1 MAGNMN
7 ASTSIEITSIS
18 GDTTTHRNI
27 ATPSVL
33 DADEGTLTRQQTSS
47 SDPYSLSRGLK
58 SPSEINLIKTNVSNT
73 GKKRKN
79 PHAKNPNAKELKEFY
94 ENQNE
99 KIKKLLKSIEEHRNE
114 AKETAEDTAL
124 KYKIAI
130 WGSFVANICLSILQV
145 FAAVRSGSLSLFA
158 TMADSIFDPMSNIIL
173 MSSRR
178 AIKKVDEKKF
188 PSGKARLETAGN
200 ITFAFVMSA
209 VSLILIVVSARDI
222 AAGAEEETKGF
233 YLESVISVCAAFATK
248 FSLFL
253 YCWALK
259 DIYSDVH
266 VLWRDHRNDLFV
278 NGFGILT
285 SVGGSKLKWWIDP
298 MGAIIISL
306 LILGLW
312 LKAAWEEFMLLVGTA
327 ADLDTQQ
334 LITYISMT
342 HSPEILQLDTVRAY
356 HSGPRLI
363 IEVDVV
369 MDPNCTLKHSH
380 DIAEELQMKLE
391 SLPNVERAYVHID
404 YETTH
409 SPEHFVKKEL

>member
-1 MAGNMN
+1 MASNN
-7 ASTSIEITSIS
+7 ASTGIELASI
-18 GDTTTHRNI
+18 GDTTTHRHFT
-27 ATPSVL
+27 ASV
-33 DADEGTLTRQQTSS
+33 ADESTLTRLETDSN
-47 SDPYSLSRGLK
+47 DPFYLSRGLK
-58 SPSEINLIKTNVSNT
+58 SPSEINLIKKNASNT
-73 GKKRKN
+73 SKKRKN
-79 PHAKNPNAKELKEFY
+79 PHAKLVSGNELKEFY
-94 ENQNE
+94 EAQNE

-114 AKETAEDTAL
+114 ARDTAEDTAL

-130 WGSFVANICLSILQV
+130 WGSFAANIILSGLQI

-158 TMADSIFDPMSNIIL
+158 TMADSIFDPLSNIIL
-173 MSSRR
+173 MASRR
-178 AIKKVDEKKF
+178 AIKKVDSKKF

-200 ITFAFVMSA
+200 ITFSFVMSA
-209 VSLILIVVSARDI
+209 VSLILIVISARDI
-222 AAGAEEETKGF
+222 GSGGTEDTKAF
-233 YLESVISVCAAFATK
+233 HIESVISVCAAFATK
-248 FSLFL
+248 FVLFL

-298 MGAIIISL
+298 MGAIIISI
-306 LILGLW
+306 LILCLW
-312 LKAAWEEFMLLVGTA
+312 LKTAWEEFMLLVGTA

-342 HSPEILQLDTVRAY
+342 HSSEILQLDTVRAY

-369 MDPNCTLKHSH
+369 MDPDCSLRHSH

-391 SLPNVERAYVHID
+391 SLPDVERAYVHID